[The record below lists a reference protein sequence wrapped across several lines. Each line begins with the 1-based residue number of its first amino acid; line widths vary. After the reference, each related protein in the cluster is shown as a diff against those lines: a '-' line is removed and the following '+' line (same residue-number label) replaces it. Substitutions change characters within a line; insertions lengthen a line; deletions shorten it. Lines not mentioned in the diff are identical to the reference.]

1 MIKIENL
8 TFQYP
13 NSEIQ
18 NLKNISFELAEGQSV
33 SMMGANGSGKSTLAR
48 CLNGLIE
55 PTSGSVL
62 VDALNTNIEIEKE
75 QVRQKVAMVF
85 QNPDNQIV
93 STTVCREIA
102 FGMENLSVPHNEM
115 IRRVDQLLDE
125 FDLKKYKNRPPHF
138 LSGGEKQLLA
148 LAAVIAMQPNYLI
161 LDEPTSLLDP
171 YSRKRILETI
181 FNNFNGRFKKI
192 TPILITQFPEE
203 TFYTERLIVLDQ
215 GEIVF
220 DDSPGHVFKQVERL
234 NQIGINVPVEFQ
246 LGLDQTIYEN

>member
-1 MIKIENL
+1 MIKVENL
-8 TFQYP
+8 SFQYS
-13 NSEIQ
+13 NSEMQ
-18 NLKNISFELAEGQSV
+18 SLKNISLELFGGHSV

-55 PTSGSVL
+55 PTSGSVI
-62 VDALNTNIEIEKE
+62 VDDLNTNIEIERE

-93 STTVCREIA
+93 STTVSREIA
-102 FGMENLSVPHNEM
+102 FGMENLSVAHDVM
-115 IRRVDQLLDE
+115 IERVDQLLDE
-125 FDLKKYKNRPPHF
+125 FNIRKYKNRPPHF

-171 YSRKRILETI
+171 FSRKNILETI
-181 FNNFNGRFKKI
+181 FDNSNGRFEKI
-192 TPILITQFPEE
+192 TPILITQYPEE

-215 GEIVF
+215 GEIVL
-220 DDSPGHVFKQVERL
+220 DDFPCNVFKHVERL

-246 LGLDQTIYEN
+246 LGLDHTFYEN